1 MHIFGLVYGFVKD
14 ATDFEGLFTSFDGGC
29 FRQTQEQEVSTDLL
43 RLLKQSAAHQNAT
56 QHSSLNANS
65 IINSDES
72 ETKQKMAG
80 KIQAGNQELVV
91 FSLAIIFLILVL
103 AIIFLL
109 IFVLVVLRD
118 GFDRVLL
125 QLMIR
130 IRSVI
135 RIPESG
141 ILQSE
146 MSDTDNNDIRI
157 NKFSGRM

>member
-1 MHIFGLVYGFVKD
+1 M
-14 ATDFEGLFTSFDGGC
+14 
-29 FRQTQEQEVSTDLL
+29 STDLL
-43 RLLKQSAAHQNAT
+43 RLLKQAAAHQNAT

-118 GFDRVLL
+118 GFDRVCTSSADDPDP
-125 QLMIR
+125 IR
-130 IRSVI
+130 N
-135 RIPESG
+135 PYSG
-141 ILQSE
+141 KWNL
-146 MSDTDNNDIRI
+146 T
-157 NKFSGRM
+157 K